1 MLVIA
6 EIMELM
12 TAAVEPM
19 PRPSL
24 VQMLANLPQVSQ
36 RMLDQTISDVHL
48 AKIAGELIDW
58 KSVCTYLRI
67 GEAEEAA
74 IEEENRRADA
84 RRCVE
89 LLLMCHCMVCSSR
102 SIRSYCYTNSECSVL
117 LKYMMD

>member
-6 EIMELM
+6 EIMALK

-24 VQMLANLPQVSQ
+24 VQMLANLSQ

-58 KSVCTYLRI
+58 KSVCTNLGI
-67 GEAEEAA
+67 SEAEEAA

-89 LLLMCHCMVCSSR
+89 PLLL
-102 SIRSYCYTNSECSVL
+102 
-117 LKYMMD
+117 